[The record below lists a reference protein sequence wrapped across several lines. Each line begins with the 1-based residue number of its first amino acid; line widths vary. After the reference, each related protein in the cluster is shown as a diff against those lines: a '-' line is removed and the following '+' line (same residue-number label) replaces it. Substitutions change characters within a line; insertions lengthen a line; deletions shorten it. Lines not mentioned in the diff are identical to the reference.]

1 MEDTSCLVS
10 RASIVSRA
18 RDQAG
23 EMDEDKFVE
32 DLDHHVKVFG
42 LYP

>member
-1 MEDTSCLVS
+1 MEFSGKS
-10 RASIVSRA
+10 PKI
-18 RDQAG
+18 DQAG
-23 EMDEDKFVE
+23 EMDEDKFAE